1 MLAEVQRM
9 RKFVFLVLVLS
20 FTALAQ
26 EPDFSKVEMKV
37 QKVAEGVYMLQGE
50 GGNIGVSVGED
61 GVLLIDDEF
70 APLAPKIQ
78 AAIKGIS
85 DKPIR
90 WVLNTHWHGD
100 HTGANAEFAKA
111 GTEVI
116 AQDNVRKRLQTGM
129 PERKREPAPK
139 DALPIITFDNSLT
152 VHINGEDIRALHYA
166 NGHTDGDSI
175 IFFPKANVVH
185 MGDDFVTY
193 GLPYVDSQSGG
204 TVHGMVENVEK
215 AMAAVPD
222 GVKVI
227 PGHGNLSTKA
237 DVKKFTDM
245 LRDCIAL
252 VQAGMKQGKSLEQ
265 MKKGNVIAKYD
276 SEGKGFVKPAD
287 FIELI
292 YNELQGRQTTQTN
305 RKHH

>member
-1 MLAEVQRM
+1 M
-9 RKFVFLVLVLS
+9 RKLVFLTFVLVI
-20 FTALAQ
+20 AAVAQ
-26 EPDFSKVEMKV
+26 QDDLSKVEMKV
-37 QKVAEGVYMLQGE
+37 QKVANGVYMLQGA
-50 GGNIGVSVGED
+50 GGNIGVSIGDD
-61 GVLLIDDEF
+61 GVLVIDDEF

-100 HTGANAEFAKA
+100 HTGANAEFAKS
-111 GTEVI
+111 GTEII
-116 AQDNVRKRLQTGM
+116 AQDNVRKRLAEGIVRS
-129 PERKREPAPK
+129 PERKTPPAPK
-139 DALPIITFDNSLT
+139 EALPIITFDNSLT
-152 VHINGEDIRALHYA
+152 VHVNGEDIRALHYA
-166 NGHTDGDSI
+166 NGHTDGDSV

-193 GLPYVDSQSGG
+193 GLPFVDAASGG
-204 TVHGMVENVEK
+204 SVHGMVENVEK

-222 GVKVI
+222 DVKVI
-227 PGHGNLSTKA
+227 PGHGDLSTKA
-237 DVKKFTDM
+237 DVKKFANM

-265 MKKGNVIAKYD
+265 MKKENVIAKYD
-276 SEGKGFVKPAD
+276 SEGKGFVKPGD

-292 YNELQGRQTTQTN
+292 YDELKGMPTKQTN
-305 RKHH
+305 KKHH